1 MGYGS
6 CWLFDEPEA
15 AFSRSP
21 EFLYFYLVISLLL
34 GLNILCFLLTGASLL
49 SHWWQMRGLAQGSIN
64 ELFKTQLRTVTKL
77 FFIMGKQIVNIQY
90 LDIMTVPMAGI
101 QWTSDV
107 VSAAVR
113 HSASRGVS
121 SEEGRRQSY
130 NIRIA
135 LDILN
140 LLTVRTSR
148 YRVRQL

>member
-1 MGYGS
+1 
-6 CWLFDEPEA
+6 
-15 AFSRSP
+15 
-21 EFLYFYLVISLLL
+21 
-34 GLNILCFLLTGASLL
+34 
-49 SHWWQMRGLAQGSIN
+49 
-64 ELFKTQLRTVTKL
+64 
-77 FFIMGKQIVNIQY
+77 
-90 LDIMTVPMAGI
+90 MTVPMPGI

-148 YRVRQL
+148 FRLRQL

>member
-1 MGYGS
+1 M
-6 CWLFDEPEA
+6 P
-15 AFSRSP
+15 
-21 EFLYFYLVISLLL
+21 
-34 GLNILCFLLTGASLL
+34 
-49 SHWWQMRGLAQGSIN
+49 
-64 ELFKTQLRTVTKL
+64 
-77 FFIMGKQIVNIQY
+77 
-90 LDIMTVPMAGI
+90 GI

-140 LLTVRTSR
+140 LLTVRTTHIS
-148 YRVRQL
+148 L

>member
-77 FFIMGKQIVNIQY
+77 FFIMGKRIVNIQY
-90 LDIMTVPMAGI
+90 LDI
-101 QWTSDV
+101 
-107 VSAAVR
+107 
-113 HSASRGVS
+113 
-121 SEEGRRQSY
+121 
-130 NIRIA
+130 
-135 LDILN
+135 
-140 LLTVRTSR
+140 
-148 YRVRQL
+148 

>member
-1 MGYGS
+1 
-6 CWLFDEPEA
+6 
-15 AFSRSP
+15 
-21 EFLYFYLVISLLL
+21 
-34 GLNILCFLLTGASLL
+34 
-49 SHWWQMRGLAQGSIN
+49 
-64 ELFKTQLRTVTKL
+64 
-77 FFIMGKQIVNIQY
+77 
-90 LDIMTVPMAGI
+90 MTVPMAGI

-148 YRVRQL
+148 YNVCQL

>member
-15 AFSRSP
+15 TFSRSP

-77 FFIMGKQIVNIQY
+77 FFIMGKQTVNI
-90 LDIMTVPMAGI
+90 
-101 QWTSDV
+101 
-107 VSAAVR
+107 
-113 HSASRGVS
+113 
-121 SEEGRRQSY
+121 
-130 NIRIA
+130 
-135 LDILN
+135 
-140 LLTVRTSR
+140 
-148 YRVRQL
+148 